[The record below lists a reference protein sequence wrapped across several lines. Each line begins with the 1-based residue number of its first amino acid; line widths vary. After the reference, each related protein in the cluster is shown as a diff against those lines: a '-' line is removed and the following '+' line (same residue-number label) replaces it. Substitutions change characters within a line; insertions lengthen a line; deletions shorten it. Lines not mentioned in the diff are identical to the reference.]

1 MANKTVR
8 GDCQICGNP
17 VRRFRTYEDKKLC
30 YKCFVKQP
38 GVIGNM
44 GRPRVNLKQALDK
57 TYFVRFYEYRG
68 QTAANISVSS
78 ILAGHRVKLTLADE
92 NEEVNKV

>member
-8 GDCQICGNP
+8 GDCQICGKP
-17 VRRFRTYEDKKLC
+17 VRRIRTYQDKKLC
-30 YKCFVKQP
+30 YNCFIKQP
-38 GVIGNM
+38 GIIGTM
-44 GRPRVNLKQALDK
+44 GRPKLNLKQALDK
-57 TYFVRFYEYRG
+57 PYLVRYYEYN
-68 QTAANISVSS
+68 TTSFTNISVPS